1 MKVVLPFDVIR
12 EMVFIFIFFIY
23 LFIFYVGYLNS
34 EMKLRFNDLLLM
46 RIEKLGDC
54 YTDWLILV
62 FDLIGY
68 F

>member
-54 YTDWLILV
+54 YTD
-62 FDLIGY
+62 
-68 F
+68 